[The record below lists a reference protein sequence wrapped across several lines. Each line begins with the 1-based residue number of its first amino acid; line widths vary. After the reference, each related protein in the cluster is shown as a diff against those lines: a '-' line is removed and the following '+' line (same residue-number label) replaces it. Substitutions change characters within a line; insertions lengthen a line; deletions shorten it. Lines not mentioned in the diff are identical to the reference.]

1 MIRSVTLALAMA
13 LAVPPA
19 LAQDAGRADRLA
31 VATAYV
37 EASLQDI
44 DMSRVIAQMYQP
56 IIDQVEA
63 SGQPVT
69 ETQKTQLQALYE
81 AEFMEPMRSVMLAQD
96 EIMADLFTLEEITAL
111 KEFYETSTGRSVMTK
126 LPDVLAAQQPMI
138 LEMVGTKI
146 PAMLPQIQAILAP
159 N

>member
-1 MIRSVTLALAMA
+1 MIRSVTLALGMA
-13 LAVPPA
+13 LAATPA

>member
-1 MIRSVTLALAMA
+1 MIRRLTLAFGLILAA
-13 LAVPPA
+13 TSAV
-19 LAQDAGRADRLA
+19 AQDADRAERLA

-44 DMSRVIAQMYQP
+44 DMARVIAQMYQP

-63 SGQPVT
+63 SGQPVS
-69 ETQKTQLQALYE
+69 EAQKTELQTLYE
-81 AEFMEPMRSVMLAQD
+81 AEFMDPMRDIMLAQD

-111 KEFYETSTGRSVMTK
+111 KDFYETSVGQSVMTK
-126 LPDVLAAQQPMI
+126 LPDVIAAQQPMI
-138 LEMVGTKI
+138 IEMVGAKI
-146 PAMLPQIQAILAP
+146 PAMLPRIQSILAP